1 MKRRG
6 GSPLAPCKSLRG
18 FIVTMAHST
27 ISDSCYKQAGVDQC
41 RAPVHLHA
49 NPIPK
54 LQLPKSTRH
63 TVHARQQP
71 AHTVRTKLRTWAFSP
86 FLNGNSGGQ
95 FSCTAGG
102 LPQVPSELCSDSYSC
117 LSLLQEV
124 REVGCFSLD
133 EHRAFHDDNRS
144 LSEYAPPSLGCSLS
158 DGYPDR
164 FVEFPEDQQKTE
176 HLDSLLR
183 WLNVHVQDKGFEF
196 PDFICWRGLFTKVM
210 CAPFS
215 PSNELRI
222 SIVKHKGVF
231 YMVEFE
237 TENEKKKRDMRSEK
251 DKLMCYWGHRFEGF
265 ATRARHDPTQRPSQH
280 TSELSASAHVTNTN
294 VAFCTV
300 VRTKLEKHTLLMGA
314 EIDCISSNGAYIE
327 LKTSQTISHPR
338 QKNSFLRYFP

>member
-1 MKRRG
+1 MATLEVNARALPEVFPKFQV
-6 GSPLAPCKSLRG
+6 SSAPTPTHG
-18 FIVTMAHST
+18 
-27 ISDSCYKQAGVDQC
+27 
-41 RAPVHLHA
+41 
-49 NPIPK
+49 
-54 LQLPKSTRH
+54 
-63 TVHARQQP
+63 
-71 AHTVRTKLRTWAFSP
+71 
-86 FLNGNSGGQ
+86 
-95 FSCTAGG
+95 
-102 LPQVPSELCSDSYSC
+102 
-117 LSLLQEV
+117 SLLQEV

-183 WLNVHVQDKGFEF
+183 WLNVHAQDKGFEF

-265 ATRARHDPTQRPSQH
+265 ATRARHDPAQRPSPH
-280 TSELSASAHVTNTN
+280 APEPSASAHVTNTN

-314 EIDCISSNGAYIE
+314 EIDCIGSNGAYIE

-338 QKNSFLRYFP
+338 QKNSFLRYFPLYLIGNTFFPSMLRPNACVLHTFITMASQIPH